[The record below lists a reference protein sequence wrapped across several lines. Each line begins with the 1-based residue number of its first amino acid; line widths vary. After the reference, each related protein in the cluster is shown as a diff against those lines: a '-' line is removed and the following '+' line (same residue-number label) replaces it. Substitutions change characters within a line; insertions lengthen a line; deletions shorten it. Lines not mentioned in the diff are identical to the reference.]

1 MAEKL
6 NVTNLSKRFRG
17 VSALIDVCFDVKD
30 GEIFSIIGPNGAG
43 KTTIFNCIS
52 GFQKPSGGRI
62 SFDGLDITG
71 MKPFRIAQA
80 GVGRTFQNLALFKG
94 LTVLDNIKL
103 GAEIHLD
110 YGLLSAVV
118 FYSKARRTEVGLRKE
133 IEEKI
138 IDLLEIES
146 IRHKV
151 AGTLAYGLQ
160 KRVELARALAMKPKL
175 LLLDEPTAGM
185 NAEETHDMARYILD
199 ISEEFRMPIV
209 LIEHDMGIV
218 MGISDRIMVL
228 DFGEIIAHGLPAEI
242 AKNPKV
248 VKAYLGNVEEQA

>member
-6 NVTNLSKRFRG
+6 RVAHLSKSFRG
-17 VSALIDVCFDVKD
+17 VAALIDVCFDVKE

-52 GFQKPSGGRI
+52 GFQKPRDGQI
-62 SFDGLDITG
+62 IFDGQEITG
-71 MKPFRIAQA
+71 LKPFKIAKA
-80 GVGRTFQNLALFKG
+80 GIGRTFQNLALFKG
-94 LTVLDNIKL
+94 LSVLDNIKL
-103 GAEIHLD
+103 GAEIHLQ
-110 YGLLSAVV
+110 YGLISAVL
-118 FYSKARRTEVGLRKE
+118 FYGKARRTEVHLRKQ

-138 IDLLEIES
+138 IELLEIES

-160 KRVELARALAMKPKL
+160 KRVELARALAMQPKL

-199 ISEEFRMPIV
+199 ISEEFRLPII
-209 LIEHDMGIV
+209 LIEHDMGMV

-228 DFGEIIAHGLPAEI
+228 DFGRIIAQGLPNEI
-242 AKNPKV
+242 AQDPEV
-248 VKAYLGNVEEQA
+248 IRAYLGNVGEQA

>member
-1 MAEKL
+1 ML
-6 NVTNLSKRFRG
+6 DLS
-17 VSALIDVCFDVKD
+17 FDVRD
-30 GEIFSIIGPNGAG
+30 GQILSIIGPNGAG

-52 GFQKPSGGRI
+52 GFYKPTQGNI
-62 SFDGLDITG
+62 VFDGQDITG
-71 MKPFRIAQA
+71 LKPFKIAEA
-80 GVGRTFQNLALFKG
+80 GIGRTFQNLALFKG
-94 LTVLDNIKL
+94 MTVLDNIKL

-110 YGLLSAVV
+110 YSVFSSLL
-118 FYSKARRTEVGLRKE
+118 FYGNARRTELGLRRE

-185 NAEETHDMARYILD
+185 NAEETNDMARYILD
-199 ISEEFRMPIV
+199 ILEEFGIPMV
-209 LIEHDMGIV
+209 LIEHDMGMV
-218 MGISDRIMVL
+218 MDISDRIVVL
-228 DFGEIIAHGLPAEI
+228 DFGRIIATGTPDVI
-242 AKNPKV
+242 KNHPEV
-248 VKAYLGNVEEQA
+248 IRAYLGNVGE